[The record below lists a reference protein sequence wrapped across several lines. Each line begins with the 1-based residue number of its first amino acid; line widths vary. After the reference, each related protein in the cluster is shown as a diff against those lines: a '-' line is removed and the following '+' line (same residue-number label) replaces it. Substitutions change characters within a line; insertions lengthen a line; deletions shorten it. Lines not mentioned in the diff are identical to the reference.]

1 MIPNIETYK
10 SGKSKYAS
18 KKVDFSNV
26 YVAKEDDS
34 ASTIN
39 AKLESGLHVV
49 LTGGMYDL
57 SEPIRVTRSNVVIL
71 GIGFPTLRSATG
83 NALIEVEDNL
93 EGVRISGI
101 LLEAGT
107 IRSPHLLQFGRT
119 RGIGS
124 GYNFLYDIFARVG
137 GPNNQDA
144 DPQSTDVMMKI
155 QINQVVM
162 DYVWLW
168 RADHDA
174 KSGGDHN
181 DWVFKVRDG
190 NNPVNVALQVNGD
203 EVYGYAIMAEHTLKN
218 QVEWNGN
225 EGYVAMFQCELP
237 YDLRN
242 YQFSGY
248 IGFKI
253 GDDVNAFEG
262 YGMGIY
268 SIFDNYVKVANAIE
282 APRNRDGIV
291 LENVYTVALKWSGE
305 ITNVVNG
312 QGAAVY

>member
-1 MIPNIETYK
+1 
-10 SGKSKYAS
+10 
-18 KKVDFSNV
+18 VDFANV
-26 YVAKEDDS
+26 YLAKEDDS

-39 AKLESGLHVV
+39 GKIASGLHVV

-57 SEPIRVTRSNVVIL
+57 TEPIQVTRSNVVIL
-71 GIGFPTLRSATG
+71 GIGFPTLRSTNG

-93 EGVRISGI
+93 VGVRISGI

-107 IRSPHLLQFGRT
+107 TRSPHLLQFGRT
-119 RGIGS
+119 KGIGS

-137 GPNNQDA
+137 GPNNQDV

-155 QINQVVM
+155 QSNRVVM

-181 DWVFKVRDG
+181 GWVFKVRDG

-203 EVYGYAIMAEHTLKN
+203 EVYGYAISAEHTLKN
-218 QVEWNGN
+218 QVEWNGD

-242 YQFSGY
+242 DQFRWY
-248 IGFKI
+248 TGFKLNNN
-253 GDDVNAFEG
+253 VNAFEG

-268 SIFDNYVKVANAIE
+268 SIFDNDVVVTNAIE
-282 APRNRDGIV
+282 SPQNKNGV
-291 LENVYTVALKWSGE
+291 VFENVYTVALKWNGE

-312 QGAAVY
+312 QGAAVNSEKRNVVSAVCHYGGTSP

>member
-1 MIPNIETYK
+1 MDKAGQSQY
-10 SGKSKYAS
+10 SSKKL

-39 AKLESGLHVV
+39 GKLASGLHVV

-57 SEPIRVTRSNVVIL
+57 TEPIRVTRSNVVIL
-71 GIGFPTLRSATG
+71 GIGFPTLRSANG

-101 LLEAGT
+101 LLEAGVA
-107 IRSPHLLQFGRT
+107 RSPHLLQFGRT
-119 RGIGS
+119 KSIGR

-137 GPNNQDA
+137 GPNNQDV

-155 QINQVVM
+155 QSNQVVM

-181 DWVFKVRDG
+181 DWGFKVRDG
-190 NNPVNVALQVNGD
+190 NNAVDVALRVNGD
-203 EVYGYAIMAEHTLKN
+203 EVYGYAISAEHTLKN
-218 QVEWNGN
+218 QVEWNGDD
-225 EGYVAMFQCELP
+225 GYVAMFQCELP
-237 YDLRN
+237 YDLTYAEFRW
-242 YQFSGY
+242 YT
-248 IGFKI
+248 GFKLNNN
-253 GDDVNAFEG
+253 VNSFEG

-268 SIFDNYVKVANAIE
+268 SIFDNEVFVANAIE
-282 APRNRDGIV
+282 APRNKGGIV
-291 LENVYTVALKWSGE
+291 LENMYTVALKWNGE

-312 QGAAVY
+312 QGAAVNG